1 MITMHPSVICFSS
14 MGGQR
19 LKLSSV
25 KRYKKKRK
33 SRLADKNGKTG
44 FTLSRDATVT
54 TDGIVR
60 LLLQLSAVALL
71 LQMQL
76 PVVLLLL
83 PMELLLLLMALLL
96 LPMELLLLPMALL
109 LLPMEL
115 LLLLMA
121 LLPLPMALFCYY

>member
-33 SRLADKNGKTG
+33 ATLADKNGKTG

-54 TDGIVR
+54 TDGI
-60 LLLQLSAVALL
+60 SKAVACNN
-71 LQMQL
+71 LQWHC
-76 PVVLLLL
+76 
-83 PMELLLLLMALLL
+83 
-96 LPMELLLLPMALL
+96 
-109 LLPMEL
+109 
-115 LLLLMA
+115 
-121 LLPLPMALFCYY
+121 CYRCNYQ